1 MKVAVFVDKDGNV
14 LPFYATGTVGLY
26 AYEGHKWAC
35 VKQIPFEIHDGMSMV
50 EVRSRIVAM
59 VHEME
64 GCKLFVVDTIKGFPL
79 TILKDQGMGIWNF
92 KGVLAATE
100 LLNHIKEE
108 VDKVT
113 VAKHPVTILP
123 VAIGNAKDGNYRIN
137 LVEIM
142 DSDSS
147 LNSKQ
152 VLLPF
157 FQNTVFKELEIICKH
172 VPKWF
177 EKAFG
182 TLQLQVRVNESTD
195 GLCHAIVSPH
205 KILKE
210 PDEKKEVC
218 GKITA
223 VANTAVAKHPCFDKE
238 AKHTHARVHLPVAPK
253 CNIKCNYCNRKY
265 DCVNESR
272 PGVTSAVL
280 SSYQAVEYLKELDKH
295 IDNLSVIGIA
305 GPGDPFANPEET
317 LQTMRLAKESF
328 PGKLFCLSTNGL
340 NLYPYI
346 DEIAELGVSHVT
358 ITINAIDPEIT
369 AKVYSWV
376 KDGNK
381 IYRGIAAAKLILQR
395 QLQCIPALKKKG
407 ITVKVNTVI
416 LPGINDHHIDKIA
429 ETVAGLGADVMNCI
443 PVVPNKDTVFSTMQ
457 KPSAAMISQVRAQA
471 AQHIGMMTHCSR
483 CRADAAGLLG
493 QDFSG
498 AIGLLQEYAL
508 KPLVPTDNRP
518 YVAVATD
525 EGMLV
530 NAHLGDADSLYIYKQ
545 TANGFQYVEER
556 ATPESGCGNLRW
568 QNMATLL
575 NDCRAL
581 LASGV
586 GPNPLK
592 ILQGSGIRVIQMTG
606 LIDDGLEAVYN
617 GKIINAVKD
626 PDTFKC
632 GEGGCGGNAR
642 GCA

>member
-195 GLCHAIVSPH
+195 GLCHAIVSPD
-205 KILKE
+205 I
-210 PDEKKEVC
+210 
-218 GKITA
+218 
-223 VANTAVAKHPCFDKE
+223 
-238 AKHTHARVHLPVAPK
+238 
-253 CNIKCNYCNRKY
+253 
-265 DCVNESR
+265 
-272 PGVTSAVL
+272 VT
-280 SSYQAVEYLKELDKH
+280 
-295 IDNLSVIGIA
+295 G
-305 GPGDPFANPEET
+305 
-317 LQTMRLAKESF
+317 
-328 PGKLFCLSTNGL
+328 
-340 NLYPYI
+340 
-346 DEIAELGVSHVT
+346 
-358 ITINAIDPEIT
+358 
-369 AKVYSWV
+369 
-376 KDGNK
+376 
-381 IYRGIAAAKLILQR
+381 
-395 QLQCIPALKKKG
+395 
-407 ITVKVNTVI
+407 
-416 LPGINDHHIDKIA
+416 
-429 ETVAGLGADVMNCI
+429 
-443 PVVPNKDTVFSTMQ
+443 
-457 KPSAAMISQVRAQA
+457 
-471 AQHIGMMTHCSR
+471 
-483 CRADAAGLLG
+483 
-493 QDFSG
+493 
-498 AIGLLQEYAL
+498 
-508 KPLVPTDNRP
+508 NRP